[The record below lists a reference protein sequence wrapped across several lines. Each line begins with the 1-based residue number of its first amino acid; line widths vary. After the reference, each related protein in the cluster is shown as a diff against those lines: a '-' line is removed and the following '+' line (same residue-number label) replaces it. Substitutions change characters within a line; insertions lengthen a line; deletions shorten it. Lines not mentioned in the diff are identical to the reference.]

1 MEENSISG
9 TASTNNRFIV
19 TSSPIL
25 RASAK
30 DSYSGLVIG
39 TPPGNSENN
48 SIDGSRHGDR
58 SVHRSSPGFP
68 RGSLAG
74 VPPSPLL
81 VSSGLGGSLKSRLDM
96 AVDDLDLLQKQVLW
110 EIDRSEVDLSNKVPL
125 GVGSYGEV
133 LKGKWRGMTVAVKT
147 VMVTESKS
155 NSELDKAALLSEQR
169 HEIAVMSHMHHP
181 RVVQFLGA
189 CTRSQPW
196 LLLSEY
202 MKGGSVAALL
212 AERKGRTIPMEFAI
226 RWALD
231 TAQALRYLHEH
242 KPRAVIHRDIK
253 PQNLLIDGSWHVK
266 VSDFGLSQMYS
277 QARSLTDTAV
287 SASVA
292 TSGSRRYMAPE
303 VFKRALFNE
312 KVDIYS
318 FGFLCYDICHG
329 EPLTREDLDP
339 SQTSRQAIEGVRPEM
354 NPNLGIPPE
363 FESLIKRC
371 WAVNPD
377 ERPSAKECCTILSKL
392 DTKQE
397 TANLLWLNSSEKSGG
412 PRPGECCSLS

>member
-1 MEENSISG
+1 
-9 TASTNNRFIV
+9 
-19 TSSPIL
+19 
-25 RASAK
+25 
-30 DSYSGLVIG
+30 
-39 TPPGNSENN
+39 
-48 SIDGSRHGDR
+48 
-58 SVHRSSPGFP
+58 
-68 RGSLAG
+68 
-74 VPPSPLL
+74 
-81 VSSGLGGSLKSRLDM
+81 M

-110 EIDRSEVDLSNKVPL
+110 EIDRSEVDLTNKVPL

-212 AERKGRTIPMEFAI
+212 ERGRSIPMEFAV

-266 VSDFGLSQMYS
+266 IADFGLSQMYS
-277 QARSLTDTAV
+277 QARSLNDSTVTA
-287 SASVA
+287 SAA
-292 TSGSRRYMAPE
+292 NSGSRRYMAPE
-303 VFKRALFNE
+303 VFKRSPLTE

-318 FGFLCYDICHG
+318 FGFLCFDICHG
-329 EPLTREDLDP
+329 VP
-339 SQTSRQAIEGVRPEM
+339 SAIIEGLQESRQAIDGVRPEF
-354 NPNLGIPPE
+354 NQRLGIPSE

-377 ERPSAKECCTILSKL
+377 ERPSAKECCTVLSRL
-392 DTKQE
+392 DIKE
-397 TANLLWLNSSEKSGG
+397 TDSNFLLSNSISGG
-412 PRPGECCSLS
+412 PRPGECCSII

>member
-1 MEENSISG
+1 MDTLS
-9 TASTNNRFIV
+9 STRLVI
-19 TSSPIL
+19 TSSPVL
-25 RASAK
+25 RAK
-30 DSYSGLVIG
+30 DTYSGLVIG
-39 TPPGNSENN
+39 TPTSGTSENN
-48 SIDGSRHGDR
+48 SIDGSRHNDR
-58 SVHRSSPGFP
+58 SVSRSSPAYPQRSF
-68 RGSLAG
+68 AG

-110 EIDRSEVDLSNKVPL
+110 EIDRSEVDLSNKVII

-147 VMVTESKS
+147 VMVTESNS
-155 NSELDKAALLSEQR
+155 SSELDKAALLSEQR

-212 AERKGRTIPMEFAI
+212 SERKGQSIPIDFAI

-277 QARSLTDTAV
+277 QAKSLSDTALA
-287 SASVA
+287 ASGA
-292 TSGSRRYMAPE
+292 YSGSRRYMAPE
-303 VFKRALFNE
+303 VFNRSSFNE

-329 EPLTREDLDP
+329 EPTTTVDQDI
-339 SQTSRQAIEGVRPEM
+339 SQASQRAINGIRPVI
-354 NPNLGIPPE
+354 NSSLGIPIE
-363 FESLIKRC
+363 FENLIKRC

-377 ERPSAKECCTILSKL
+377 DRPSAKECCTLLSKL
-392 DTKQE
+392 DIKE
-397 TANLLWLNSSEKSGG
+397 TDANLLWSPSLDNKNVGG
-412 PRPGECCSLS
+412 PRPGECCAVV

>member
-1 MEENSISG
+1 MERSTPASIV
-9 TASTNNRFIV
+9 V

-39 TPPGNSENN
+39 TPPGTSENN

-58 SVHRSSPGFP
+58 SVNRSSPGFP
-68 RGSLAG
+68 RSSYAG

-81 VSSGLGGSLKSRLDM
+81 VSSGLGGSLTSRLDM

-110 EIDRSEVDLSNKVPL
+110 EIDRSEVDLTNNIPL

-212 AERKGRTIPMEFAI
+212 ERGRSIPMEFAV

-266 VSDFGLSQMYS
+266 IADFGLSQMYS
-277 QARSLTDTAV
+277 QARSLNDSTVTA
-287 SASVA
+287 SAA
-292 TSGSRRYMAPE
+292 NSGSRRYMAPE
-303 VFKRALFNE
+303 VFKRSSLNE

-329 EPLTREDLDP
+329 EPSAVLEG
-339 SQTSRQAIEGVRPEM
+339 SQESRQAIDGVRPEF
-354 NPNLGIPPE
+354 NQRLGIPSE

-377 ERPSAKECCTILSKL
+377 ERPSAKECCTVLSKL
-392 DTKQE
+392 DIKE
-397 TANLLWLNSSEKSGG
+397 SAGDPSNFLFLSNMSGG
-412 PRPGECCSLS
+412 PRPGECCSVI